1 MATNM
6 FQQAKNR
13 RGFLLQSASV
23 VAAASAV
30 GTGLVACGGS
40 SDPTPAQFAY
50 GVASGDPLATSV
62 ILWTHARIP
71 HSNADVIL
79 TWQVSKTS
87 SFDNIVATG
96 SVTSTLSKGF
106 TNKVDATGLAAGE
119 VYFYRFLDQTN
130 ASSPVGTT
138 RTLPA
143 SSVASVKFAV
153 FSCALYAEGYFN
165 AYDAAA
171 KSGAQY
177 GIHLGDYIYEYGAGS
192 TEFGNSSTP
201 AGRTPVPTT
210 DIVSLEDY
218 RARYAQYRSDP
229 NLQAAHAAMPWI
241 TVWDDHEFANNA
253 WMDGAENHDPATQ
266 GSWAKRKA
274 VAAQAYHE
282 WLPIRTPDA
291 SNLLKI
297 YRRFDFG
304 NIFTLHMLDTRIE
317 GRTQQYDSYGDTDGG
332 LTRYATALTSGT
344 DASHPMISATQ
355 QNWLTSGTAAST
367 ATWQILGNQD
377 IMSRFWFPA
386 NILQDSA
393 TVLADPSNATNMA
406 KVQADITA
414 YLTAKATRAAGGP
427 LSATQTA
434 LLDTTSNPLL
444 PYNLDSWDGYPLQ
457 REAILQSIKAQGK
470 KLVTLSG
477 DSHNAWFAKVTTLAG
492 EQVGFEFAGTS
503 VSSPGFESVGLGA
516 LASSLD
522 GTVVAPG
529 GANGSG
535 LGLVNDLGYADTTRR
550 GYLLMTATNT
560 DLKGEY
566 VYVNTVKSPTYVAS
580 IGKTVTVTVAGDVTY
595 A

>member
-1 MATNM
+1 MATHM
-6 FQQAKNR
+6 SLHSKNR
-13 RGFLLQSASV
+13 RGFLLQSAGL

-40 SDPTPAQFAY
+40 DATPAQFAY
-50 GVASGDPLATSV
+50 GVASGDPLADRV
-62 ILWTHARIP
+62 MLWTHARVP
-71 HSNADVIL
+71 HSSADVAL

-87 SFDNIVATG
+87 SFDNIVASG
-96 SVTSTLSKGF
+96 SITSTEAKDF
-106 TNKVDATGLAAGE
+106 TNKVDATGLAAGN
-119 VYFYRFLDQTN
+119 VYYYRFLDAANT
-130 ASSPVGTT
+130 SSPVGTT
-138 RTLPA
+138 RTLPT

-165 AYDAAA
+165 AYDAAV

-177 GIHLGDYIYEYGAGS
+177 AIHLGDYIYEYGADA
-192 TEFGNSSTP
+192 TEFGNSATP
-201 AGRTPVPTT
+201 AGRTPVPAT
-210 DIVSLEDY
+210 DIVSLDDY
-218 RARYAQYRSDP
+218 RTRYAQYRSDP

-253 WMDGAENHDPATQ
+253 WMDGAENHNVATQ
-266 GSWAKRKA
+266 GSWAARKA
-274 VAAQAYHE
+274 AAAQAYHE

-304 NIFTLHMLDTRIE
+304 NVFTLHMLDTRIE
-317 GRTQQYDSYGDTDGG
+317 GRTKQYDSYGDTDGG

-344 DASHPMISATQ
+344 DANHPMMSTTQ
-355 QNWLTSGTAAST
+355 QSWLTSGTAAST

-386 NILQDSA
+386 NILQDSVA
-393 TVLADPSNATNMA
+393 VLADPSASNMA

-414 YLTAKATRAAGGP
+414 YLTAKATFAAYGS
-427 LSATQTA
+427 SALTSTQAA

-444 PYNLDSWDGYPLQ
+444 PYNLDAWDGYPLQ
-457 REAILQSIKAQGK
+457 REAILQTIKAQGK
-470 KLVTLSG
+470 NLVTLSG
-477 DSHNAWFAKVTTLAG
+477 DSHNAWFASVTTLAG
-492 EQVGFEFAGTS
+492 DQVGYEFAGTS
-503 VSSPGFESVGLGA
+503 VSSPGFESVGLGE
-516 LASSLD
+516 LASALD

-529 GANGSG
+529 NINGSG
-535 LGLVNDLGYADTTRR
+535 LGLVNDLGYADTKRR

-560 DLKGEY
+560 DVTGEY
-566 VYVNTVKSPTYVAS
+566 VFVDTVKSTTYVAS
-580 IGKTVTVTVAGDVTY
+580 VGKTVIVTAAGGVTY